1 MRSTSQELKRIYC
14 TKVSINTLV
23 LVGVDFRIYDARLW
37 NDGVKKFD
45 LREIRNK
52 QGKSILTLRVPGTL
66 VLKSAEKPAP
76 TDSSHPPRLAHL
88 RATEDPPE
96 MMIEIKNDF
105 RLFGERCWNSRRDAG
120 NA

>member
-23 LVGVDFRIYDARLW
+23 LVGVDFRIYEARLW

-45 LREIRNK
+45 WREIRNK
-52 QGKSILTLRVPGTL
+52 QTLRVPGTL

-76 TDSSHPPRLAHL
+76 TDSSPPPDL
-88 RATEDPPE
+88 RIFAP
-96 MMIEIKNDF
+96 
-105 RLFGERCWNSRRDAG
+105 RRIPQK
-120 NA
+120 